1 MPLPPPISAPAR
13 QTIKAAFEDLD
24 RTITPADSRDFRVS
38 TLAQVRDAAL
48 EIERQL
54 AARGSLRNMRRLM
67 PLFRGIEHYSKVI
80 DVLCNG
86 TPYLPWIWAPIALIL
101 RVASEYVDA
110 FEQIIKGYSQ
120 LAESL
125 GRFEILGNAFIRD
138 PDFQQTLAVFYADIL
153 QFHKHAYK
161 FVRRSGWKLLFLT
174 TWGRFQRRFD
184 NILEDMKR
192 HEALIDREANARNIA
207 ESKEMRQDIRRWRE
221 QSLEQVSNLDGEEA
235 AKQYQSII
243 SWLNMDESDQL
254 AIFESISAEGR
265 KHPGTCS
272 WVLKNPKIS
281 SWLQSKS
288 DTSVL
293 WLQGTPGSGKS
304 VISTQLV
311 NFMQASNMFVIHH
324 FCTYLYTSSTTYEQ
338 ILKSLLMQLLRQDG
352 DLVAHVYEEFVLG
365 KKSPTVP
372 ALERLL
378 QLLFKSI
385 SNEPSKA
392 EYVWIILDGLDECE
406 LEKQARVVS
415 LMNQVASDRSSPGNT
430 TCKVLISSRTSSI
443 LSTCLRKKQTVSL
456 SDEKDCLEEAIR
468 QYASQR
474 LQSLEQKFHQLHIS
488 PGEVDNIERGIAK
501 KADGMFLYARLVLD
515 YLSTNIFYSGDEIMT
530 SVNQLPEKLGDF
542 YRKILLQILTHLD
555 IRSESRVKSIL
566 SWIAFAKRPLK
577 RLELLSAI
585 TFSSGEPEVTN
596 LVPEYILDICGPLIE
611 ERGDTTL
618 TFIHVSVKEF
628 LQIPSSSLTITQEES
643 LQEHGVATVS
653 CLLSGLQVFSKVYPE
668 QARYL
673 RVIKGL
679 HGFHVYATEFWT
691 EYLLSSVKF
700 ARGDLNNT
708 SLLALACKLADTLN
722 ETSNPAISEETK
734 SPPNGLND
742 RTSFLQQHPT
752 LYKHVEA
759 ALKGRSLKRLE
770 AELFPE
776 TNLDGTCRSSK
787 NLAPSDGISAML
799 TVYQDTV
806 RSLLDQ
812 HDYPGVTAEELELF
826 KSQFRTSAFTCRLK
840 SCPRATLGFESEKHC
855 LQHEMTHIRRLR
867 CTAADCKFPP
877 FVSPQALKMHTS
889 KYHSHGLLPKSIR
902 SIQVSPKTIGILV
915 YQKDLL
921 GIHQSEGLPQNADQ
935 KAQEG
940 QAKRK
945 LSVQNDEDPSEHT
958 LSPVDPSAADTV
970 SSTTPQFFPI
980 YCSFPNCVNITD
992 ASFDSLCAAHVDHY
1006 QAFAKKD
1013 LDPESTESAPSTLKT
1028 IVEISAEDLTPP
1040 DESSVGRNVPSVTL
1054 IGGSTNEKSDQSGW
1068 SEVSEE
1074 MGVYLTPTLITDQIQ
1089 SPASISPVAKPNL
1102 SLFGPL
1108 LPMAPYLPVEK
1119 TEEDQD
1125 EEGEE
1130 RIVPSGK
1137 LLGGR
1142 EYRCRTFPWPNQIGD
1157 LCMLET
1163 DCRRILG
1170 NHITEFMIR
1179 GGMLPINLVKSADEK
1194 CYLMAQ
1200 NILHNAHIYDN
1211 IFVVKARSVFRQFG
1225 HLVIEGG
1232 RPVHDDYWVAH
1243 ARRELELKIINQI
1256 ESNFSENERI
1266 TKRFG
1271 IVAGRSVVQAAK
1283 LVSERHLDAK
1293 ATAYGGIENI
1303 PDDEIARIMDSAFT
1317 HLQDKYRLEF

>member
-38 TLAQVRDAAL
+38 TLQQVRDAAL

-67 PLFRGIEHYSKVI
+67 PLFKGIEHYSKVI

-86 TPYLPWIWAPIALIL
+86 TPYLPWIWAPVTLIL

-125 GRFEILGNAFIRD
+125 GRFELLGNAFISN

-174 TWGRFQRRFD
+174 SWGRFQRRFD

-192 HEALIDREANARNIA
+192 HETLIDREANARNIA

-272 WVLKNPKIS
+272 WVLKNPKII
-281 SWLQSKS
+281 SWLQSKP

-311 NFMQASNMFVIHH
+311 NFMQSFNMFVIHH

-338 ILKSLLMQLLRQDG
+338 ILRSLLMQLLRKDG

-365 KKSPTVP
+365 KKSPTVS

-406 LEKQARVVS
+406 LDKQARVVS

-430 TCKVLISSRTSSI
+430 TCKVLISSRTSTI
-443 LSTCLRKKQTVSL
+443 LSNCLRKKQTISL
-456 SDEKDCLEEAIR
+456 TDEKDCLEEAIR

-474 LQSLEQKFHQLHIS
+474 LQSLEQKFHQLHIH
-488 PGEVDNIERGIAK
+488 PGEVDSIERGIAK

-555 IRSESRVKSIL
+555 DRSESRVKSIL
-566 SWIAFAKRPLK
+566 GWIAFAKRPLK

-585 TFSSGEPEVTN
+585 TFSSGEPEVTH
-596 LVPEYILDICGPLIE
+596 LVPEYILDICGPLVE
-611 ERGDTTL
+611 ERNDTTL

-628 LQIPSSSLTITQEES
+628 LQTLSSSLIITQEES
-643 LQEHGVATVS
+643 LQEHGLAAVS
-653 CLLSGLQVFSKVYPE
+653 CLLSGLQVFNSAYPE
-668 QARYL
+668 QTRCL
-673 RVIKGL
+673 QVIKGL

-691 EYLLSSVKF
+691 EYLLPS
-700 ARGDLNNT
+700 ANCATGDMGRA
-708 SLLALACKLADTLN
+708 SPLLVLACKLADTLD
-722 ETSNPAISEETK
+722 EASNATTSEEVK

-742 RTSFLQQHPT
+742 RMASLRQHPT

-776 TNLDGTCRSSK
+776 TSPDGTCRTSK
-787 NLAPSDGISAML
+787 NLAPLDGISAML

-840 SCPRATLGFESEKHC
+840 SCPRAALGFESEKLC
-855 LQHEMTHIRRLR
+855 LRHEMTHIRRFR
-867 CTAADCKFPP
+867 CTVAECKFPL
-877 FVSPQALKMHTS
+877 FVSPQALKIHTA
-889 KYHSHGLLPKSIR
+889 KYHSHSLPPKSIR
-902 SIQVSPKTIGILV
+902 GTQLSPKTMDTPM
-915 YQKDLL
+915 YQKDASDTR
-921 GIHQSEGLPQNADQ
+921 QNKNSPQNDGQ

-940 QAKRK
+940 EARRK
-945 LSVQNDEDPSEHT
+945 LPGRNDAYPSNHT
-958 LSPVDPSAADTV
+958 LSPVDPPGTDTV
-970 SSTTPQFFPI
+970 SPTEPEFDIIQC
-980 YCSFPNCVNITD
+980 YLPNCTNRVENAGT
-992 ASFDSLCAAHVDHY
+992 LCASHLYHDQTFVPGPETTD
-1006 QAFAKKD
+1006 FA
-1013 LDPESTESAPSTLKT
+1013 PTAPRTMISTSW
-1028 IVEISAEDLTPP
+1028 EDLTPP
-1040 DESSVGRNVPSVTL
+1040 DEPSFGQNVASGAPLEVLANRNSEQMAKL
-1054 IGGSTNEKSDQSGW
+1054 QSPEGT
-1068 SEVSEE
+1068 VA
-1074 MGVYLTPTLITDQIQ
+1074 YTTPMLITDQGQ
-1089 SPASISPVAKPNL
+1089 STDSTSSVAEPNVLSSGSP
-1102 SLFGPL
+1102 
-1108 LPMAPYLPVEK
+1108 LPMTSVTP
-1119 TEEDQD
+1119 TEEPDD
-1125 EEGEE
+1125 ERDKEGELK
-1130 RIVPSGK
+1130 IYPTGV
-1137 LLGGR
+1137 LMGGR
-1142 EYRCRTFPWPNQIGD
+1142 KYRCKTFFWLDQRD
-1157 LCMLET
+1157 YHYMLLK
-1163 DCRRILG
+1163 DCVRILG
-1170 NHITEFMIR
+1170 DHYTQFTRR
-1179 GGMLPINLVKSADEK
+1179 GGWLQSIHVGSENEK
-1194 CYLMAQ
+1194 IHLMAQ
-1200 NILHNAHIYDN
+1200 NILHDADGYEPMLA
-1211 IFVVKARSVFRQFG
+1211 VKARSVFRQFG
-1225 HLVIEGG
+1225 HLIIDGG
-1232 RPVHDDYWVAH
+1232 RPVHDDYWVAD
-1243 ARRELELKIINQI
+1243 ARHKLRVRVIEESEDYFWENCQAVRQFGPERARTSAMINA
-1256 ESNFSENERI
+1256 
-1266 TKRFG
+1266 KG
-1271 IVAGRSVVQAAK
+1271 IVGQSLDRAAI
-1283 LVSERHLDAK
+1283 E
-1293 ATAYGGIENI
+1293 YGGIENI
-1303 PDDEIARIMDSAFT
+1303 PYDEIERSRISALIQ
-1317 HLQDKYRLEF
+1317 LQYACESI

>member
-125 GRFEILGNAFIRD
+125 GRFELLGNAFIRD

-174 TWGRFQRRFD
+174 TWGRFRRRFD
-184 NILEDMKR
+184 NIIEDMKR
-192 HEALIDREANARNIA
+192 HETLIDREANARNIA
-207 ESKEMRQDIRRWRE
+207 EAKEMRQDIRRWRE

-281 SWLQSKS
+281 SWLQSKP

-338 ILKSLLMQLLRQDG
+338 ILKSLLMQLLRKDG

-443 LSTCLRKKQTVSL
+443 LSNCLRKKQTISL
-456 SDEKDCLEEAIR
+456 SDEKVCLEEAIR

-555 IRSESRVKSIL
+555 VRSESRVKSIL
-566 SWIAFAKRPLK
+566 NWIAFAKRPLK
-577 RLELLSAI
+577 RVELLSAI
-585 TFSSGEPEVTN
+585 TFSSGEPEVTS

-628 LQIPSSSLTITQEES
+628 LQTPSSSLTITQEES
-643 LQEHGVATVS
+643 LQEHGIATVS

-708 SLLALACKLADTLN
+708 SLLVLACKLADTLN

-734 SPPNGLND
+734 SPTNGLND
-742 RTSFLQQHPT
+742 RTSFLRQHPT

-759 ALKGRSLKRLE
+759 ALRGRSLKRLE

-776 TNLDGTCRSSK
+776 TNVDGTCRSSR
-787 NLAPSDGISAML
+787 NLVPLDGISAML

-812 HDYPGVTAEELELF
+812 HDFPEVTAEELELF

-867 CTAADCKFPP
+867 CNAADCKYPP
-877 FVSPQALKMHTS
+877 FASPLALKLHTS
-889 KYHSHGLLPKSIR
+889 KYHSHSLPPKSIR
-902 SIQVSPKTIGILV
+902 GIQVSSNTTGSFV
-915 YQKDLL
+915 YQRNSPDTRQNKNL
-921 GIHQSEGLPQNADQ
+921 SQNAGQ

-940 QAKRK
+940 RAKRK
-945 LSVQNDEDPSEHT
+945 
-958 LSPVDPSAADTV
+958 SPVGNGENPSSHKLSSAD
-970 SSTTPQFFPI
+970 SSTTSKPSSSSTTKFPPLN
-980 YCSFPNCVNITD
+980 YCSFEDCSTLTD
-992 ASFDSLCAAHVDHY
+992 GSYNSLCLKHLRQSLTFDE
-1006 QAFAKKD
+1006 KG
-1013 LDPESTESAPSTLKT
+1013 PESQSTESVLSIVRT
-1028 IVEISAEDLTPP
+1028 IVEISREDLMPP
-1040 DESSVGRNVPSVTL
+1040 VEPSVVPSVTPV
-1054 IGGSTNEKSDQSGW
+1054 
-1068 SEVSEE
+1068 EVLADENWE
-1074 MGVYLTPTLITDQIQ
+1074 QMAKLQLPEGTDAYAAPTLTNGQTQPSASSTAMAEPSLSPSGLPSSMTLGIPITR
-1089 SPASISPVAKPNL
+1089 S
-1102 SLFGPL
+1102 
-1108 LPMAPYLPVEK
+1108 
-1119 TEEDQD
+1119 EDNWD
-1125 EEGEE
+1125 AEGEE
-1130 RIVPSGK
+1130 KISQTGK
-1137 LLGGR
+1137 LIGSR
-1142 EYRCRTFPWPNQIGD
+1142 KYRFKTFCWPNQEGN
-1157 LCMLET
+1157 LYMLQT
-1163 DCRRILG
+1163 DCVRILG
-1170 NHITEFMIR
+1170 DHYTQSSRSGGWITPRYMESVDLL
-1179 GGMLPINLVKSADEK
+1179 G
-1194 CYLMAQ
+1194 Q
-1200 NILHNAHIYDN
+1200 NILHDEYSRDRIPILD
-1211 IFVVKARSVFRQFG
+1211 ARSVFCEYG
-1225 HLVIEGG
+1225 HLAIEGG
-1232 RPVHDDYWVAH
+1232 RPVHDDYWVTD
-1243 ARRELELKIINQI
+1243 ARNQLKDKIMKQMENSI
-1256 ESNFSENERI
+1256 SENDRI
-1266 TKRFG
+1266 KKRFG
-1271 IVAGRSVVQAAK
+1271 VVARRSVVQAAK
-1283 LVSERHLDAK
+1283 LVSEQHLDAK
-1293 ATAYGGIENI
+1293 ATACGGIENI
-1303 PDDEIARIMDSAFT
+1303 SDWEIVSITCDALNY
-1317 HLQDKYRLEF
+1317 LQDKYTF

>member
-24 RTITPADSRDFRVS
+24 RTITPTDSRDFRVS

-48 EIERQL
+48 GIERQL

-67 PLFRGIEHYSKVI
+67 PLFRGMEHYSKVI

-86 TPYLPWIWAPIALIL
+86 TPYLPWIWAPVALIL
-101 RVASEYVDA
+101 HVASEYVDA

-125 GRFEILGNAFIRD
+125 GRFELLGNAFIRD

-272 WVLKNPKIS
+272 WVLKNPKIG
-281 SWLQSKS
+281 SWLQSKP

-311 NFMQASNMFVIHH
+311 NFMQASDMFVIHH

-338 ILKSLLMQLLRQDG
+338 ILKSLLMQLLRKDG

-392 EYVWIILDGLDECE
+392 EYVWVILDGLDECE

-443 LSTCLRKKQTVSL
+443 LTNCLRKKQTISL
-456 SDEKDCLEEAIR
+456 SYEKDCLEEAIR

-555 IRSESRVKSIL
+555 IRSENRVKSIL

-585 TFSSGEPEVTN
+585 TFSSGEHEVTN
-596 LVPEYILDICGPLIE
+596 LVPEYILDICGPLCE

-628 LQIPSSSLTITQEES
+628 LQTPSSSLTISQEES
-643 LQEHGVATVS
+643 LQEHGAATVS
-653 CLLSGLQVFSKVYPE
+653 CLLSGLHVFSKMYPE
-668 QARYL
+668 RAKYL

-700 ARGDLNNT
+700 AGGDPYNT
-708 SLLALACKLADTLN
+708 SPLLVLACKLADTLN
-722 ETSNPAISEETK
+722 ETSNPAIGEEAK

-742 RTSFLQQHPT
+742 RTSFLRQHPI
-752 LYKHVEA
+752 LYKHIEA

-776 TNLDGTCRSSK
+776 TNLDVTCRPSK
-787 NLAPSDGISAML
+787 NLAPLDGISAML

-806 RSLLDQ
+806 RFILDQ
-812 HDYPGVTAEELELF
+812 HDYPGVTTEELELF

-877 FVSPQALKMHTS
+877 FVSPQALKIHTS

-902 SIQVSPKTIGILV
+902 SIQVSPQKIGILV
-915 YQKDLL
+915 YQKDPLDAL
-921 GIHQSEGLPQNADQ
+921 QNENLPQQA
-935 KAQEG
+935 G

-945 LSVQNDEDPSEHT
+945 LSVQNDEDHSNHT
-958 LSPVDPSAADTV
+958 LSPVDPSATDTA
-970 SSTTPQFFPI
+970 SSTKPQFFPI
-980 YCSFPNCVNITD
+980 YCSFSNCVNITD
-992 ASFDSLCAAHVDHY
+992 GSYNSLCFDHLRESLT
-1006 QAFAKKD
+1006 FNKKGHD
-1013 LDPESTESAPSTLKT
+1013 SESTEFAPSTLQT
-1028 IVEISAEDLTPP
+1028 IVETLEEDLMPS
-1040 DESSVGRNVPSVTL
+1040 DEPSVGRNVSSVTPL
-1054 IGGSTNEKSDQSGW
+1054 EVLADEKSERKPQLLEGTDA
-1068 SEVSEE
+1068 
-1074 MGVYLTPTLITDQIQ
+1074 YATPTLPTDQIQ
-1089 SPASISPVAKPNL
+1089 FPASNSPGAEPSSPASGS
-1102 SLFGPL
+1102 PL
-1108 LPMAPYLPVEK
+1108 LMTPGIPIGK
-1119 TEEDQD
+1119 TEEDRD
-1125 EEGEE
+1125 EDGEKK
-1130 RIVPSGK
+1130 V
-1137 LLGGR
+1137 LLTGR
-1142 EYRCRTFPWPNQIGD
+1142 LTESRKYRCQTFPWPQQGGD
-1157 LCMLET
+1157 LYMLGT
-1163 DCRRILG
+1163 DCMRILG
-1170 NHITEFMIR
+1170 NRFTAFMKR
-1179 GGMLPINLVKSADEK
+1179 GGTAASICVESKNKRA
-1194 CYLMAQ
+1194 YLTTQ
-1200 NILHNAHIYDN
+1200 NILHDAHIDDR
-1211 IFVVKARSVFRQFG
+1211 ITIVKARSVFRRFG

-1232 RPVHDDYWVAH
+1232 RPVHDDYWVAK
-1243 ARRELELKIINQI
+1243 ARKKLKTKIMNQI
-1256 ESNFSENERI
+1256 ESSLWENDRVK
-1266 TKRFG
+1266 KRYG
-1271 IVAGRSVVQAAK
+1271 IVAGKSVVESVK
-1283 LVSERHLDAK
+1283 PFFGRRLDAE

-1303 PDDEIARIMDSAFT
+1303 PDDEITRIINDVLT
-1317 HLQDKYRLEF
+1317 HLQDKYKF

>member
-125 GRFEILGNAFIRD
+125 GRFELLGNAFLGD
-138 PDFQQTLAVFYADIL
+138 SEFQQTLAVFYADIL

-281 SWLQSKS
+281 SWLQSKP
-288 DTSVL
+288 DMSVL

-338 ILKSLLMQLLRQDG
+338 ILKSLLMQLLRKDG

-443 LSTCLRKKQTVSL
+443 LSNCLRKKQTVSL

-488 PGEVDNIERGIAK
+488 PGEVDHIVRGIAK

-555 IRSESRVKSIL
+555 IRSENRVKSIL

-585 TFSSGEPEVTN
+585 TFSSGDPEVTN
-596 LVPEYILDICGPLIE
+596 LVPEYILDICGPLLE

-628 LQIPSSSLTITQEES
+628 LQTPSSSLTITQEES

-700 ARGDLNNT
+700 PRGDPENT
-708 SLLALACKLADTLN
+708 SPLLVLACKLADTLS
-722 ETSNPAISEETK
+722 ETSSPAISEEAK

-742 RTSFLQQHPT
+742 RMSFLRQHPI
-752 LYKHVEA
+752 LYEHVEA

-776 TNLDGTCRSSK
+776 TNLDGTWRSPK
-787 NLAPSDGISAML
+787 KLAPLDGISAML

-915 YQKDLL
+915 YQKNPSDTR
-921 GIHQSEGLPQNADQ
+921 QNESLPQKADQ

-945 LSVQNDEDPSEHT
+945 LTVQHNEDSSNSALSSVDQ
-958 LSPVDPSAADTV
+958 SATDTA

-992 ASFDSLCAAHVDHY
+992 ESFNSLCAAHVDHY

-1013 LDPESTESAPSTLKT
+1013 LDLESTESAPSTLQT
-1028 IVEISAEDLTPP
+1028 IVETSGEDLTPP
-1040 DESSVGRNVPSVTL
+1040 DEPSVGRNVTSLEVLADENLEQMAKLQLPEGTDAYVT
-1054 IGGSTNEKSDQSGW
+1054 ST
-1068 SEVSEE
+1068 
-1074 MGVYLTPTLITDQIQ
+1074 LTNGQIQ
-1089 SPASISPVAKPNL
+1089 SPTSTSPVAEPNL
-1102 SLFGPL
+1102 SVFGPPP
-1108 LPMAPYLPVEK
+1108 PMTPGISIEK
-1119 TEEDQD
+1119 LDDEWD
-1125 EEGEE
+1125 EEGEKKIFHTG
-1130 RIVPSGK
+1130 RLSGSRK
-1137 LLGGR
+1137 
-1142 EYRCRTFPWPNQIGD
+1142 YRCPTFLWPNQGD
-1157 LCMLET
+1157 DLYMLDM
-1163 DCRRILG
+1163 DCRRILKDQYTQF
-1170 NHITEFMIR
+1170 IQR
-1179 GGMLPINLVKSADEK
+1179 GGWLAPIHVKSSDEK
-1194 CYLMAQ
+1194 RFLMTQTLFYHAYSYEYVT
-1200 NILHNAHIYDN
+1200 I
-1211 IFVVKARSVFRQFG
+1211 VKARNVFRQFG
-1225 HLVIEGG
+1225 HRVIEGG
-1232 RPVHDDYWVAH
+1232 RPVHDDYRVAD
-1243 ARRELELKIINQI
+1243 ARKQLKDIKMMQI
-1256 ESNFSENERI
+1256 EDILSGNDRI
-1266 TKRFG
+1266 KKRFG
-1271 IVAGRSVVQAAK
+1271 IVARRSVVQAAK

-1303 PDDEIARIMDSAFT
+1303 PNDEIANIMDNALA
-1317 HLQDKYRLEF
+1317 HLEQTYKF

>member
-125 GRFEILGNAFIRD
+125 GRFELLGNVLIGD
-138 PDFQQTLAVFYADIL
+138 SEFQQTLAVFYADIL

-221 QSLEQVSNLDGEEA
+221 QSLEQVSSLDGEEA

-254 AIFESISAEGR
+254 AISESISAEGR

-281 SWLQSKS
+281 SWLQSKP

-304 VISTQLV
+304 VMSTQLV

-338 ILKSLLMQLLRQDG
+338 ILKSLLMQLLRKDG

-415 LMNQVASDRSSPGNT
+415 LMNQVASDRSSSGNT

-443 LSTCLRKKQTVSL
+443 LSNCLRKKQTISL
-456 SDEKDCLEEAIR
+456 SDEKDSLEEAIR

-474 LQSLEQKFHQLHIS
+474 LQSLEQNFHQLQIS

-585 TFSSGEPEVTN
+585 TFSSREPEVAN
-596 LVPEYILDICGPLIE
+596 LVPEHILDICGPLIE

-628 LQIPSSSLTITQEES
+628 LQTPSSSLTINQEES

-653 CLLSGLQVFSKVYPE
+653 CLLSGLRVFGKVYPE

-700 ARGDLNNT
+700 AREDPYNT
-708 SLLALACKLADTLN
+708 SPLLFLACKLADTLN
-722 ETSNPAISEETK
+722 ETSNLAISDDAK

-742 RTSFLQQHPT
+742 RTSFLRQHPI

-787 NLAPSDGISAML
+787 NLAPLDGISAML

-812 HDYPGVTAEELELF
+812 HDYPGVSAEELELF
-826 KSQFRTSAFTCRLK
+826 KSQFRNSAFTCRLK

-889 KYHSHGLLPKSIR
+889 KYHSHGVLPKSIR
-902 SIQVSPKTIGILV
+902 SIQVSKISILA
-915 YQKDLL
+915 YQKGPSDTR
-921 GIHQSEGLPQNADQ
+921 QNEGSPQIADQ

-945 LSVQNDEDPSEHT
+945 LSVQNDEDPSNHT
-958 LSPVDPSAADTV
+958 LSPVDPSATDTA
-970 SSTTPQFFPI
+970 SSTKPQFFPI

-992 ASFDSLCAAHVDHY
+992 ESFDSLCAAHLDHY

-1013 LDPESTESAPSTLKT
+1013 LDPEATESAPSTLQT
-1028 IVEISAEDLTPP
+1028 IVETWGGDLTPL
-1040 DESSVGRNVPSVTL
+1040 DEQSVGRNVPSFTPLEVLANESSEQMAKLQSPEGTDPCVTSTL
-1054 IGGSTNEKSDQSGW
+1054 TTVLAQSSARTTPVAGPGLSPSGSLPP
-1068 SEVSEE
+1068 
-1074 MGVYLTPTLITDQIQ
+1074 LTPGIPI
-1089 SPASISPVAKPNL
+1089 
-1102 SLFGPL
+1102 
-1108 LPMAPYLPVEK
+1108 EK
-1119 TEEDQD
+1119 TEEDLD
-1125 EEGEE
+1125 KEGEE
-1130 RIVPSGK
+1130 RIAPSGK

-1142 EYRCRTFPWPNQIGD
+1142 EYRCRTFPWPNQRGD
-1157 LCMLET
+1157 LYVLGMDCM
-1163 DCRRILG
+1163 RILG
-1170 NHITEFMIR
+1170 YNFTQFMTR
-1179 GGMLPINLVKSADEK
+1179 DGPLPSTWVNSADGK
-1194 CYLMAQ
+1194 SYLMAQ
-1200 NILHNAHIYDN
+1200 NILHNAHIYDD

-1232 RPVHDDYWVAH
+1232 RPVHDDYWVAES
-1243 ARRELELKIINQI
+1243 RKQLRVKIISQM
-1256 ESNFSENERI
+1256 ESNMSENNRI
-1266 TKRFG
+1266 NKRFG
-1271 IVAGRSVVQAAK
+1271 IVAGRSVVQTAA
-1283 LVSERHLDAK
+1283 LLFERHLDAK
-1293 ATAYGGIENI
+1293 ATVYGGIENF
-1303 PDDEIARIMDSAFT
+1303 PHGEITKLRVNVLT
-1317 HLQDKYRLEF
+1317 HLQDKYNF

>member
-125 GRFEILGNAFIRD
+125 GRFELLGNAFIHD

-221 QSLEQVSNLDGEEA
+221 QSLEQVSSLDGEEA

-281 SWLQSKS
+281 SWLQSKPN
-288 DTSVL
+288 TSVL

-338 ILKSLLMQLLRQDG
+338 ILKSLLMQLLRKDS

-406 LEKQARVVS
+406 LEKQARV
-415 LMNQVASDRSSPGNT
+415 T
-430 TCKVLISSRTSSI
+430 I
-443 LSTCLRKKQTVSL
+443 SL
-456 SDEKDCLEEAIR
+456 SDEKVSLEEAIR

-488 PGEVDNIERGIAK
+488 PGEVDNIERAIAK

-555 IRSESRVKSIL
+555 IRSENRVKSIL

-585 TFSSGEPEVTN
+585 TFSSGEPDVAN

-628 LQIPSSSLTITQEES
+628 LQTPSSSLTITQEES

-653 CLLSGLQVFSKVYPE
+653 CLLSGLQVFGKVYPK

-691 EYLLSSVKF
+691 EYLLSGVKF
-700 ARGDLNNT
+700 ARGDLDKT
-708 SLLALACKLADTLN
+708 SPLLILACKLADTLN
-722 ETSNPAISEETK
+722 ETSNSAINEEAK

-742 RTSFLQQHPT
+742 RTSFLRQHPT

-776 TNLDGTCRSSK
+776 TNLDGTCRSPK
-787 NLAPSDGISAML
+787 NLVPLDGISAML
-799 TVYQDTV
+799 TEYQDTV

-826 KSQFRTSAFTCRLK
+826 KGQFRTSAFTCRLK

-867 CTAADCKFPP
+867 CTAAGCKFPP

-889 KYHSHGLLPKSIR
+889 KYHSHSLPPKSIR
-902 SIQVSPKTIGILV
+902 GIQVSSNTTGSLV
-915 YQKDLL
+915 YQRNSPDTRQNKN
-921 GIHQSEGLPQNADQ
+921 LPQNAGQ

-940 QAKRK
+940 RAKRK
-945 LSVQNDEDPSEHT
+945 FPAGNDENPSRHK
-958 LSPVDPSAADTV
+958 LSSAD
-970 SSTTPQFFPI
+970 SSTTSKPSSSSTTEFLPVN
-980 YCSFPNCVNITD
+980 YCSFENCSTLTD
-992 ASFDSLCAAHVDHY
+992 GSYNSLCLEHLRQSLTY
-1006 QAFAKKD
+1006 NKEGS
-1013 LDPESTESAPSTLKT
+1013 DPQSTVSVPITLRT
-1028 IVEISAEDLTPP
+1028 IVETSEQDPMPP
-1040 DESSVGRNVPSVTL
+1040 VKPSVGRNVIPLEVLADENSEQMAKLQSPEATDACVA
-1054 IGGSTNEKSDQSGW
+1054 STSTTG
-1068 SEVSEE
+1068 
-1074 MGVYLTPTLITDQIQ
+1074 QIQ
-1089 SPASISPVAKPNL
+1089 SPTSISAAAEPNL
-1102 SLFGPL
+1102 S
-1108 LPMAPYLPVEK
+1108 
-1119 TEEDQD
+1119 
-1125 EEGEE
+1125 
-1130 RIVPSGK
+1130 PSGSPSPMTPGVLIERSEDGWDVDGEK
-1137 LLGGR
+1137 KICPNGR
-1142 EYRCRTFPWPNQIGD
+1142 LIGSRVYRCPIFPWPNQRGD
-1157 LCMLET
+1157 FHMLGT
-1163 DCRRILG
+1163 DCMHILG
-1170 NHITEFMIR
+1170 YHFTEFMRR
-1179 GGMLPINLVKSADEK
+1179 GGSLPIISLNAVEKSNLI
-1194 CYLMAQ
+1194 AQ
-1200 NILHNAHIYDN
+1200 NMLHNAHIYDD
-1211 IFVVKARSVFRQFG
+1211 IFVVKARRVFRQFG

-1232 RPVHDDYWVAH
+1232 RPIHDDYWVAD
-1243 ARRELELKIINQI
+1243 AREQLKDAIMKQGESSLWENDQI
-1256 ESNFSENERI
+1256 K
-1266 TKRFG
+1266 KRFG
-1271 IVAGRSVVQAAK
+1271 IVAGRSVVESVK
-1283 LVSERHLDAK
+1283 LVFGRHLDAK
-1293 ATAYGGIENI
+1293 ATEYGGIENI
-1303 PDDEIARIMDSAFT
+1303 PDDEITRSMDNAFT
-1317 HLQDKYRLEF
+1317 HLQDIILEL

>member
-1 MPLPPPISAPAR
+1 MPLPPPIFAPAR

-38 TLAQVRDAAL
+38 TLQQVRDAAL

-67 PLFRGIEHYSKVI
+67 PLFKGIEHYSKVI

-86 TPYLPWIWAPIALIL
+86 TPYLPWIWAPVALIL

-125 GRFEILGNAFIRD
+125 GRFELLGNAFIRD

-174 TWGRFQRRFD
+174 SWGRFQRRFD

-235 AKQYQSII
+235 AKQYHSII

-281 SWLQSKS
+281 SWLQSKP

-311 NFMQASNMFVIHH
+311 NFMEASNMFVI
-324 FCTYLYTSSTTYEQ
+324 
-338 ILKSLLMQLLRQDG
+338 LMQLLRKDG

-365 KKSPTVP
+365 KKSPTVS

-378 QLLFKSI
+378 QLLFRSI

-406 LEKQARVVS
+406 LDKQARV
-415 LMNQVASDRSSPGNT
+415 
-430 TCKVLISSRTSSI
+430 
-443 LSTCLRKKQTVSL
+443 QTISL
-456 SDEKDCLEEAIR
+456 SDEKVCLEEAIR

-474 LQSLEQKFHQLHIS
+474 LQSLEQKFHQPRIS
-488 PGEVDNIERGIAK
+488 PSEVDNIERGIAK

-530 SVNQLPEKLGDF
+530 SVNRLPEKLGDL
-542 YRKILLQILTHLD
+542 YRKILLQILTYLD
-555 IRSESRVKSIL
+555 DRSESRVKSIL
-566 SWIAFAKRPLK
+566 GWIAFAKRPLK

-585 TFSSGEPEVTN
+585 TFSSGEPKVVH
-596 LVPEYILDICGPLIE
+596 LVPEYILDICGPLVE
-611 ERGDTTL
+611 ERSDTTL

-628 LQIPSSSLTITQEES
+628 LQTPSSSLIITQEES

-653 CLLSGLQVFSKVYPE
+653 CLLSGLQVFNSTYSE
-668 QARYL
+668 QTRCL
-673 RVIKGL
+673 QVIKGL

-691 EYLLSSVKF
+691 EYLLSSAKCTG
-700 ARGDLNNT
+700 GDPDKT
-708 SLLALACKLADTLN
+708 SPLLVLACRLADALDEASGPT
-722 ETSNPAISEETK
+722 ISEGAK
-734 SPPNGLND
+734 SPLNGLND
-742 RTSFLQQHPT
+742 GMSFMRQHPT
-752 LYKHVEA
+752 LYRHVES

-770 AELFPE
+770 TELFPE
-776 TNLDGTCRSSK
+776 TNPDGPCRSPK
-787 NLAPSDGISAML
+787 NLAPLDGISAML
-799 TVYQDTV
+799 IVYQDTIKT
-806 RSLLDQ
+806 LLDQ

-840 SCPRATLGFESEKHC
+840 SCPRATLGFESEKLR

-867 CTAADCKFPP
+867 CMAVDCKFPP
-877 FVSPQALKMHTS
+877 FASPQALKIHTNR
-889 KYHSHGLLPKSIR
+889 YHNHGLAPKSIR
-902 SIQVSPKTIGILV
+902 SIQLSPKTMVMPV
-915 YQKDLL
+915 YRNDPL
-921 GIHQSEGLPQNADQ
+921 GTLQTKNIPQNDGQ

-940 QAKRK
+940 RAKRK
-945 LSVQNDEDPSEHT
+945 LPVENDEKPSNHKLSTADSPSTNKPSSTPEFLPINYCSVQGCST
-958 LSPVDPSAADTV
+958 L
-970 SSTTPQFFPI
+970 
-980 YCSFPNCVNITD
+980 TD
-992 ASFDSLCAAHVDHY
+992 GSYNSLCTDHLRWHLTINKGPDS
-1006 QAFAKKD
+1006 Q
-1013 LDPESTESAPSTLKT
+1013 SVESAPIATRTL
-1028 IVEISAEDLTPP
+1028 VPNWEGLTPP
-1040 DESSVGRNVPSVTL
+1040 HEAYLERNVPSV
-1054 IGGSTNEKSDQSGW
+1054 IPIEVPANGN
-1068 SEVSEE
+1068 SEQMAELLEE
-1074 MGVYLTPTLITDQIQ
+1074 QDAYLTPTSTTGQYQ
-1089 SPASISPVAKPNL
+1089 SSTSTSCVAEPH
-1102 SLFGPL
+1102 L
-1108 LPMAPYLPVEK
+1108 LPSGSFPPI
-1119 TEEDQD
+1119 TPGIPIEEIEGNQD
-1125 EEGEE
+1125 GEGEAK
-1130 RIVPSGK
+1130 IY
-1137 LLGGR
+1137 LTGR
-1142 EYRCRTFPWPNQIGD
+1142 LNGRRKYRCKTFLWPSQGRN
-1157 LCMLET
+1157 LYMLET
-1163 DCRRILG
+1163 DCARILG
-1170 NHITEFMIR
+1170 IKYSDFIQR
-1179 GGMLPINLVKSADEK
+1179 GGRLLGILVESMRGKS
-1194 CYLMAQ
+1194 YLRRQ
-1200 NILHNAHIYDN
+1200 NILHNADSYDS
-1211 IFVVKARSVFRQFG
+1211 ISIVKARSVFRQFG
-1225 HLVIEGG
+1225 HLVVESG
-1232 RPVHDDYWVAH
+1232 RPIHDDYWVSD
-1243 ARRELELKIINQI
+1243 ARRQRRDEIMKGVEAWVRRNGK
-1256 ESNFSENERI
+1256 SNERSGPDSL
-1266 TKRFG
+1266 RLA
-1271 IVAGRSVVQAAK
+1271 VENAK
-1283 LVSERHLDAK
+1283 LAAEQDLRRHIFD
-1293 ATAYGGIENI
+1293 YEGIENI
-1303 PDDEIARIMDSAFT
+1303 PDHMIDNLRFSALGNSRGF
-1317 HLQDKYRLEF
+1317 

>member
-67 PLFRGIEHYSKVI
+67 PFFRGIEHYSKVI

-86 TPYLPWIWAPIALIL
+86 TPYLPWIWAPVALIL

-125 GRFEILGNAFIRD
+125 GRFELLGNAFIRD

-207 ESKEMRQDIRRWRE
+207 EAKEMRQDIRRWRE

-281 SWLQSKS
+281 SWLQSKP

-443 LSTCLRKKQTVSL
+443 LSNCLRKKQTISL

-488 PGEVDNIERGIAK
+488 PGEVDSIERGIAK
-501 KADGMFLYARLVLD
+501 KADGMFLYARLVSD

-618 TFIHVSVKEF
+618 AFLHVSVKEF
-628 LQIPSSSLTITQEES
+628 LQTPSSGLTITHEES
-643 LQEHGVATVS
+643 LLEHGVATVS

-668 QARYL
+668 QARHL

-700 ARGDLNNT
+700 ARGDLDNA
-708 SLLALACKLADTLN
+708 SPLLVLACKLADTLN
-722 ETSNPAISEETK
+722 ETSNPTISEEAK

-742 RTSFLQQHPT
+742 RTSFLRQHPT

-776 TNLDGTCRSSK
+776 AGPDGTCRLPK
-787 NLAPSDGISAML
+787 NSAPLDGISAML
-799 TVYQDTV
+799 IVYQDTV

-877 FVSPQALKMHTS
+877 FASPQALKIHTA
-889 KYHSHGLLPKSIR
+889 KYHSHSLPPKSIR
-902 SIQVSPKTIGILV
+902 GIQVSSNTTGSFV
-915 YQKDLL
+915 YQRISPDTRQTK
-921 GIHQSEGLPQNADQ
+921 SLPQNAGQ

-940 QAKRK
+940 RAKRK
-945 LSVQNDEDPSEHT
+945 FPVGNDENPSSHK
-958 LSPVDPSAADTV
+958 LSSAD
-970 SSTTPQFFPI
+970 SSTTSKPSSSSTTEYPPLN
-980 YCSFPNCVNITD
+980 YCSFGGCSTLTD
-992 ASFDSLCAAHVDHY
+992 GSYNSLCLKHLRQSLTFDEKGPDS
-1006 QAFAKKD
+1006 Q
-1013 LDPESTESAPSTLKT
+1013 STESAPSTFRT
-1028 IVEISAEDLTPP
+1028 IVETSEEDLMPP
-1040 DESSVGRNVPSVTL
+1040 VEPSFGRNVIPLEVLADENSEQMAQS
-1054 IGGSTNEKSDQSGW
+1054 STS
-1068 SEVSEE
+1068 
-1074 MGVYLTPTLITDQIQ
+1074 TT
-1089 SPASISPVAKPNL
+1089 PVAEPGL
-1102 SLFGPL
+1102 SPSGSL
-1108 LPMAPYLPVEK
+1108 LPSTLGITIGK
-1119 TEEDQD
+1119 TEEDLD
-1125 EEGEE
+1125 DEGEE
-1130 RIVPSGK
+1130 RILPSGK
-1137 LLGGR
+1137 LLGG
-1142 EYRCRTFPWPNQIGD
+1142 EWP
-1157 LCMLET
+1157 
-1163 DCRRILG
+1163 
-1170 NHITEFMIR
+1170 IT
-1179 GGMLPINLVKSADEK
+1179 NTSA
-1194 CYLMAQ
+1194 
-1200 NILHNAHIYDN
+1200 
-1211 IFVVKARSVFRQFG
+1211 
-1225 HLVIEGG
+1225 
-1232 RPVHDDYWVAH
+1232 
-1243 ARRELELKIINQI
+1243 
-1256 ESNFSENERI
+1256 
-1266 TKRFG
+1266 
-1271 IVAGRSVVQAAK
+1271 
-1283 LVSERHLDAK
+1283 
-1293 ATAYGGIENI
+1293 
-1303 PDDEIARIMDSAFT
+1303 
-1317 HLQDKYRLEF
+1317 

>member
-125 GRFEILGNAFIRD
+125 GRFELLGNTFIRD

-192 HEALIDREANARNIA
+192 HETLIDREANARNIA
-207 ESKEMRQDIRRWRE
+207 EAKEMRQDIRRWRE

-272 WVLKNPKIS
+272 WVLKNSKIS
-281 SWLQSKS
+281 SWLQSKP

-324 FCTYLYTSSTTYEQ
+324 FCTYLYISSTTYEQ
-338 ILKSLLMQLLRQDG
+338 ILKSLLMQLLRKDG

-415 LMNQVASDRSSPGNT
+415 LMNQVASDRSSPGST

-443 LSTCLRKKQTVSL
+443 LSNCLRKKQTISL
-456 SDEKDCLEEAIR
+456 SDEKNCLEEAIR

-488 PGEVDNIERGIAK
+488 PGGVDNIERGIAK

-585 TFSSGEPEVTN
+585 TFSSGEPEVAN

-628 LQIPSSSLTITQEES
+628 LQTPSSSLTINQGES

-653 CLLSGLQVFSKVYPE
+653 CLLSGLQVFGNVYPE

-691 EYLLSSVKF
+691 EYLLSSVEF
-700 ARGDLNNT
+700 PGGDPDNT
-708 SLLALACKLADTLN
+708 SPLLVLACKLADTLN
-722 ETSNPAISEETK
+722 ETSNRATSEEAK

-742 RTSFLQQHPT
+742 RTSFLRQHPT

-776 TNLDGTCRSSK
+776 TNLDGTCRPSK
-787 NLAPSDGISAML
+787 SLAPLDGISAML
-799 TVYQDTV
+799 IVYQDTV

-877 FVSPQALKMHTS
+877 FASPQALKIHTA
-889 KYHSHGLLPKSIR
+889 KYHSHSLPPKSIR
-902 SIQVSPKTIGILV
+902 GIQVSSNTTGSLV
-915 YQKDLL
+915 YQRDSLDTRQNKT
-921 GIHQSEGLPQNADQ
+921 SPQTSGQ

-940 QAKRK
+940 RAKRK
-945 LSVQNDEDPSEHT
+945 FPVGNDENPSSHK
-958 LSPVDPSAADTV
+958 LSSADLSTTSKPSS
-970 SSTTPQFFPI
+970 SSTTQFPPLN
-980 YCSFPNCVNITD
+980 YCSSNDCSTLTD
-992 ASFDSLCAAHVDHY
+992 GSYNSLCLEHLRQSLTY
-1006 QAFAKKD
+1006 NKKGS
-1013 LDPESTESAPSTLKT
+1013 DPQSTVSAPITLRT
-1028 IVEISAEDLTPP
+1028 IVGTSEEDLTPP
-1040 DESSVGRNVPSVTL
+1040 VEPSVGRNVIPLEVL
-1054 IGGSTNEKSDQSGW
+1054 AYEN
-1068 SEVSEE
+1068 SEQMAKLQLPEGTDAYAVP
-1074 MGVYLTPTLITDQIQ
+1074 MLTTGQIQ
-1089 SPASISPVAKPNL
+1089 PPDSISPVAEPNL
-1102 SLFGPL
+1102 SPSRS
-1108 LPMAPYLPVEK
+1108 LPPMTPVNPFRG
-1119 TEEDQD
+1119 TEEDRD
-1125 EEGEE
+1125 EEGEKKIFHTG
-1130 RIVPSGK
+1130 RLS
-1137 LLGGR
+1137 GGR
-1142 EYRCRTFPWPNQIGD
+1142 KYRCKTFLWPNQGD
-1157 LCMLET
+1157 SLFMLEM
-1163 DCRRILG
+1163 DYMRILATDSDRKFPSRACWPQG
-1170 NHITEFMIR
+1170 IR
-1179 GGMLPINLVKSADEK
+1179 VESADEK
-1194 CYLMAQ
+1194 SYLMAR
-1200 NILHNAHIYDN
+1200 NILCNANMHHNIY
-1211 IFVVKARSVFRQFG
+1211 VVKARSMFRRFG

-1232 RPVHDDYWVAH
+1232 RPVHDDYWVTD
-1243 ARRELELKIINQI
+1243 AREQLKAKIIQQL
-1256 ESNFSENERI
+1256 ESNLSENDRI
-1266 TKRFG
+1266 MKRFG
-1271 IVAGRSVVQAAK
+1271 IVGGRSVVQTAA
-1283 LVSERHLDAK
+1283 LLFERQLDAK
-1293 ATAYGGIENI
+1293 APVYGGIEHV
-1303 PDDEIARIMDSAFT
+1303 PDGEITKMRVNVLT
-1317 HLQDKYRLEF
+1317 HLQEKYSF